1 MCKATQ
7 HTMMKK
13 VLISLPEE
21 LATRMRAA
29 IPNRK
34 RSKAIAQVIEQEVEQ
49 REQQLAQCAQE
60 IEKDQHIL
68 QEMKEWEVTLADGL
82 TDEAG

>member
-1 MCKATQ
+1 
-7 HTMMKK
+7 MMKK

>member
-1 MCKATQ
+1 
-7 HTMMKK
+7 MMKK

-29 IPNRK
+29 IPRRK
-34 RSKAIAQVIEQEVEQ
+34 RSKAIAQVIEQEVER
-49 REQQLAQCAQE
+49 REQKLAQCAQE
-60 IEKDQHIL
+60 IEKDELIL